1 VVAIDKDRYCPVLKH
16 VFWCFSQCVAD
27 FTHCRHIITVDDT
40 FLTRK
45 YKCTLMVVVGIIVKN
60 HLLALA
66 FAIVEGENN
75 DSWS

>member
-1 VVAIDKDRYCPVLKH
+1 
-16 VFWCFSQCVAD
+16 VAD
-27 FTHCRHIITVDDT
+27 FTHCRPIITVDDT